1 MPIEIK
7 QMSIRSNVTTEKKES
22 SKQKKEYQC
31 DGADKGAGALSEV
44 SSQHTA
50 QFQTIKWMHR
60 KLQQENRER

>member
-7 QMSIRSNVTTEKKES
+7 QMSIRSNVATEEKES
-22 SKQKKEYQC
+22 QKQQKEHRC

-60 KLQQENRER
+60 KLQQETRER